1 MTIFFLPNSTNFLQ
15 FFWIFFPIC
24 SWSLSRFLS
33 YISIFSTRLSPM
45 PRIIFSKF
53 YQLFAIFLQFFLNLL
68 VIIRF
73 LNSISIFSTR
83 LSPMPQILSLFLIF
97 IELNDFFFQMRP
109 SVLKFEWNWLE
120 SIMNLVKVWPY
131 FSSIFAI
138 YLNFFSICSRSLDFW
153 VLFLFLA
160 PVYRQCHR
168 S

>member
-97 IELNDFFFQMRP
+97 IELNDFFSKWDQVFWNLNEIDWNLLWIW
-109 SVLKFEWNWLE
+109 LKFDHIFLQFLQFIWT
-120 SIMNLVKVWPY
+120 
-131 FSSIFAI
+131 FSQFA
-138 YLNFFSICSRSLDFW
+138 RG
-153 VLFLFLA
+153 
-160 PVYRQCHR
+160 H
-168 S
+168 